1 MISKIKVSLITLS
14 LLSATSVAVASQNKT
29 FNASVTVQNAFT
41 LDKVNDLKFGTIR
54 AMAES
59 AKQATL
65 TRPADSSESL
75 AATSQDGAQIGIL
88 VDDSA
93 PAQFTISGVTRYANM
108 KITLPALT
116 IDHDSDAATP
126 EVAAIELVSAEG
138 PSDTAKFELLS
149 LSLYAV
155 EGQSP
160 NQAIEANADGDFIIS
175 ANNEGKATFNI
186 GAKIGTDKNG
196 GSYLDDTYSGT
207 VPITVSY

>member
-1 MISKIKVSLITLS
+1 MINKIKVGLITLS
-14 LLSATSVAVASQNKT
+14 LLSVTSVAVASQNKT

-41 LDKVNDLKFGTIR
+41 LEKVNDLKFGTIR

-59 AKQATL
+59 TKQATL
-65 TRPADSSESL
+65 TRPADSTEAL

-88 VDDSA
+88 TDDSS

-108 KITLPALT
+108 KISLPALT
-116 IDHDSDAATP
+116 VDHDGDAATP

-155 EGQSP
+155 EGQTP
-160 NQAIEANADGDFIIS
+160 NAAIEKNGDGEFVIA
-175 ANNEGKATFNI
+175 ANNEGKATFNV
-186 GAKIGTDKNG
+186 GASIGTDKEG

-207 VPITVSY
+207 VAITVSY